1 MVGLSFTL
9 TDCLPISFGIRTG
22 TKLVSELHD
31 IDAGAAMTLA
41 DDAITASKFDES
53 TAFPLKS
60 ADSGATA
67 VSRLT
72 AADVNAEADTALS
85 DVGLTTTV
93 TGRIDAAVSTRS
105 SHSAAD
111 VWAVATRL
119 LSTSPP
125 TVEEIDAELTANHGA
140 GLWTSAVTGSGD
152 VYVTDATLDDE
163 GDDMAFETSG
173 GAGIGGATVKAF
185 VTSEYTAGTFTVR
198 AQTVTAD
205 DGTWQDALLLNDGV
219 QYTIEFS
226 KDGYDAAT
234 TTVTPSA

>member
-1 MVGLSFTL
+1 VTGLATSASIAALNDLSSAEAQAAAAAAL
-9 TDCLPISFGIRTG
+9 TAYDAATG
-22 TKLVSELHD
+22 TDVTDGVAAVRGATGTETLDTLAAD
-31 IDAGAAMTLA
+31 IAAVDAG
-41 DDAITASKFDES
+41 
-53 TAFPLKS
+53 S
-60 ADSGATA
+60 A
-67 VSRLT
+67 
-72 AADVNAEADTALS
+72 
-85 DVGLTTTV
+85 
-93 TGRIDAAVSTRS
+93 
-105 SHSAAD
+105 
-111 VWAVATRL
+111 
-119 LSTSPP
+119 P
-125 TVEEIDAELTANHGA
+125 TVEEIDTKLTTEHGA